1 MWGVNFL
8 YSSNHLSDHHPV
20 FFSLMQWNC
29 CDIHVKEFDEFLS
42 VPPFTTGWH
51 NADTVWT
58 LNNPNFHPG
67 IWNCFGGF
75 CWKSWTFFFLIWL
88 TWFLKV
94 ALLYQIWTNMELS
107 SKSSIILAMSLE
119 DLIVLWKRQVQTRNR
134 FLSANSK
141 SFHSFAH
148 SST

>member
-1 MWGVNFL
+1 MKKWSCCKQTSHDLSFFLVIPVVTGETFEPNCGDQYNKHHQQFYPSVNFL

-67 IWNCFGGF
+67 I
-75 CWKSWTFFFLIWL
+75 
-88 TWFLKV
+88 
-94 ALLYQIWTNMELS
+94 
-107 SKSSIILAMSLE
+107 
-119 DLIVLWKRQVQTRNR
+119 
-134 FLSANSK
+134 
-141 SFHSFAH
+141 
-148 SST
+148 